1 MWDTAW
7 KDGTMK
13 LLTDLFR
20 KTDYRPAGFIG
31 MSIGGRQEVWIAVKK
46 SEKSCNE
53 NQSFRSCRHFLRYST
68 GVSPWTALNAAE
80 NLL

>member
-31 MSIGGRQEVWIAVKK
+31 MSIGGRQEGWIAVKK
-46 SEKSCNE
+46 SEK
-53 NQSFRSCRHFLRYST
+53 QLQ
-68 GVSPWTALNAAE
+68 
-80 NLL
+80 